1 LFIQDFNLFKFGL
14 DRVHYI
20 WYVMTG
26 LYRFIMQIRT
36 KIWHPNDIN
45 LYKPVKIWHP
55 NDINLY
61 KPVKIWH
68 PNDINLYKPIKIW
81 HPNDINLYKPVK
93 IWHPNDNLSD
103 NDSHTVREIT
113 FFFFF
118 STYTTY
124 DMTPSAHMS
133 VENDTGSKL
142 IISGAQNSAV
152 PNSTLTV
159 FPSSNF

>member
-1 LFIQDFNLFKFGL
+1 
-14 DRVHYI
+14 
-20 WYVMTG
+20 MTG
-26 LYRFIMQIRT
+26 LYRFISLGCHILT
-36 KIWHPNDIN
+36 G
-45 LYKPVKIWHP
+45 LYRFISLGCH
-55 NDINLY
+55 ILIGLY
-61 KPVKIWH
+61 RFISLGCH
-68 PNDINLYKPIKIW
+68 ILTGLYRFISLGCHILTG
-81 HPNDINLYKPVK
+81 LYRFISLGCHILTGLYRFISLGCHILVH
-93 IWHPNDNLSD
+93 ICTDVQLYLSD